1 MKGQKMKVIGITG
14 AIGCGKTTFATI
26 IKNLGYEVFDAD
38 KEVGKIYQNDNFLH
52 LLKGVFPRVFKETGV
67 DKKLLRKI
75 VFSNQQELLKLED
88 IIEPFLH
95 QIFVHKINETA
106 NKKGVLFIDAALL
119 FEKGW
124 NHFCKKVICV
134 DVDLETQ
141 KKRVMERDHLTEEE
155 FLKIYHLQM
164 NNELKCKMSDIVVDT
179 NCSLQE
185 LEKKAKEVIRNI

>member
-1 MKGQKMKVIGITG
+1 MKVIGITG
-14 AIGCGKTTFATI
+14 AIGCGKTTFANI
-26 IKNLGYEVFDAD
+26 IKKMGYEVFDAD
-38 KEVGKIYQNDNFLH
+38 KEVALIYENENFLQ
-52 LLKGVFPRVFKETGV
+52 LLKSVFPRVFNSNGV

-106 NKKGVLFIDAALL
+106 DKKGVMFIDAVLL

-134 DVDLETQ
+134 TVDPEIQ
-141 KKRVMERDHLTEEE
+141 KNRVMARDHLTEEE
-155 FLKIYHLQM
+155 FFKIYHLQM
-164 NNELKCKMSDIVVDT
+164 NNDLKCKMSDIVVDT
-179 NCSLQE
+179 NCSLEE
-185 LEKKAKEVIRNI
+185 LEKKAKEVLRNI

>member
-1 MKGQKMKVIGITG
+1 MKVIGITG
-14 AIGCGKTTFATI
+14 AIGCGKTTFANM
-26 IKNLGYEVFDAD
+26 IKKMGYEVFDAD
-38 KEVGKIYQNDNFLH
+38 KEVARIYENDNFLQ
-52 LLKGVFPRVFKETGV
+52 LLKSVFPRVITKQGV

-106 NKKGVLFIDAALL
+106 DKKGVMFIDAVLL

-124 NHFCKKVICV
+124 NHFCKQVICV
-134 DVDLETQ
+134 MVDPEIQ
-141 KKRVMERDHLTEEE
+141 KNRVMARDHITEEE
-155 FLKIYHLQM
+155 FYKIYNLQM

-179 NCSLQE
+179 NCSLEE
-185 LEKKAKEVIRNI
+185 LEKKAKEVLRNI